1 MAPSNRLQLAVFDLD
16 GTLIDSAGSIV
27 AGVLACWE
35 ACGFPVPEA
44 EAVRR
49 IIGLPWEESVIA
61 LLPGA
66 GAAEFARIR
75 SYHDEVARGL
85 RARPPRSE
93 IVFPGAVEALDEL
106 EAAGCILAIITSR
119 QTGRLHEVLEAQGLA
134 GRFVALKT
142 TDHGPGKPAPDLM
155 LQTLAETGVDK
166 DDAVMVGDTVYDIQM
181 ARAAGTEAVGVS
193 WGVHEAEE
201 LHDAGAGYVID
212 AFHELPPLVRRLI
225 GG

>member
-1 MAPSNRLQLAVFDLD
+1 MAQTGRLQLAVFDLD

-35 ACGFPVPEA
+35 ACGFPMPEA
-44 EAVRR
+44 ETVRR
-49 IIGLPWEESVIA
+49 IIGLPWEESVVM

-66 GAAEFARIR
+66 GDAEFARIR
-75 SYHDEVARGL
+75 SYHEEVAQGL
-85 RARPPRSE
+85 RTRPPRSE
-93 IVFPGAVEALDEL
+93 VVFPGAVEALDTL
-106 EAAGCILAIITSR
+106 EADGFLLSIITSR
-119 QTGRLHEVLEAQGLA
+119 ATRRLHEVLEAQGLA

-142 TDHGPGKPAPDLM
+142 TDHGPGKPAPHLM

-181 ARAAGTEAVGVS
+181 ACAAGTEAVGVS
-193 WGVHEAEE
+193 WGVHETAE
-201 LHDAGAGYVID
+201 LHDAGAGHVID

>member
-1 MAPSNRLQLAVFDLD
+1 MAPSNRLRLAVFDVD

-44 EAVRR
+44 ETVRR
-49 IIGLPWEESVIA
+49 IIGLPWEESVIT

-66 GAAEFARIR
+66 GAKEFARIR

-85 RARPPRSE
+85 RSRPPRSE
-93 IVFPGAVEALDEL
+93 IVFPGAVEALDAL
-106 EAAGCILAIITSR
+106 EAAGCILSIITSR
-119 QTGRLHEVLEAQGLA
+119 PTGRLQELLEKEGLA

-142 TDHGPGKPAPDLM
+142 TDHGPGKPAPHLM

-166 DDAVMVGDTVYDIQM
+166 DDAVMVGDTVFDVQM

-201 LHDAGAGYVID
+201 LRDAGAGHVID